1 MWCETSSPRP
11 GWEAGGG
18 WHAGATQA
26 QLARVGR
33 RTTAMQAACSRGLR
47 RCGAGHGEERTSNIR
62 SMLVTLEVSK
72 LSGWL
77 NADAY
82 CRRRKA
88 GICDRH
94 KMLGEVQARRR
105 EGVGRRGETCM
116 GGGPD

>member
-77 NADAY
+77 NADA
-82 CRRRKA
+82 RRN
-88 GICDRH
+88 I
-94 KMLGEVQARRR
+94 MYMVVTLEVSQLDMSALTFFKPLKR
-105 EGVGRRGETCM
+105 
-116 GGGPD
+116 